1 MSLICQPLST
11 FSSFPDSR
19 SLLEKSRTLLTGL
32 LPHST
37 PSRISFPLLLPPP
50 RGRHSLVNSGSHFD
64 GVACC
69 QPYPLLCPCWGPHLA
84 LCTLR
89 LHHSAGFLPAARDIL
104 QPAPL
109 RPTHC
114 TFLEPA
120 SCEPLIA
127 PASCDTHLAT
137 YACPLH
143 LYLAVDSLSA
153 VRCIM
158 LAALPLSAIPSLI
171 ARASCDRS
179 PRQASFDTLCD
190 TVEPRHQH
198 VHPATLHPA
207 FAPCVWLLPL
217 VPCIQLPAS
226 SSPRFEPILLFT
238 PTEPARAASPRLSGA
253 LTLMKPSSSS
263 VTPFPTT

>member
-1 MSLICQPLST
+1 MASPAANRT
-11 FSSFPDSR
+11 PYR
-19 SLLEKSRTLLTGL
+19 VPVGARTLR
-32 LPHST
+32 S
-37 PSRISFPLLLPPP
+37 
-50 RGRHSLVNSGSHFD
+50 
-64 GVACC
+64 
-69 QPYPLLCPCWGPHLA
+69 A
-84 LCTLR
+84 LCVCTTQLASCR
-89 LHHSAGFLPAARDIL
+89 LLVTFCNLHCSS
-104 QPAPL
+104 L

-143 LYLAVDSLSA
+143 LHLAADSLSA

-190 TVEPRHQH
+190 SVEPRHQH

-207 FAPCVWLLPL
+207 FAPSAFGSCPSF
-217 VPCIQLPAS
+217 PAS
-226 SSPRFEPILLFT
+226 SSLHLAPRDLN
-238 PTEPARAASPRLSGA
+238 PT
-253 LTLMKPSSSS
+253 SSSLLPS
-263 VTPFPTT
+263 RPVPHHRD